1 MNPTQFGLTYEI
13 FVVDRVVT
21 FTSTTLIQPAPSAGV
36 RHRQA
41 QIIVPPMCYDW
52 CNNCL
57 LEAQSVG
64 KTPALCRPES
74 AFETSLLSCLQCIA
88 VHHLDVGDALLQIS
102 PQFQQFM
109 DYCDQT
115 ALVVGTSAT
124 VVATVAGETRTSV
137 VPTTSV
143 TLVATLPSA
152 PPAST
157 VVLVSSAPA
166 PAAVSPT
173 TITTTPESSPAP
185 ISTVPITTTA
195 TLPTTLTSL
204 VGGETLT
211 GSQLS
216 QFTIVMPAGNGS
228 TTAMAGPDLSGATI
242 IFAGNT
248 TSILTSSY
256 VTTYTSAEVVTI
268 APLSTRSGTS
278 FIAASPSPTG
288 SASTPVAPSAS
299 EFTGAASSITVL
311 YDPSWVAALIA
322 GLLALF

>member
-1 MNPTQFGLTYEI
+1 MNPTQFGLTYQI

-21 FTSTTLIQPAPSAGV
+21 FTSTTLIPPAPSAGV

-41 QIIVPPMCYDW
+41 QIVVPPMCYDW

-88 VHHLDVGDALLQIS
+88 VHHLDVGNALLQIS

-124 VVATVAGETRTSV
+124 VVATVAGEARTSV

-143 TLVATLPSA
+143 TIVATLPSA

-157 VVLVSSAPA
+157 VVLVSSVPPP
-166 PAAVSPT
+166 PAAPPSSPT
-173 TITTTPESSPAP
+173 TIMTTPVVK
-185 ISTVPITTTA
+185 STVPITTTA
-195 TLPTTLTSL
+195 TLPTTVTSL

-216 QFTIVMPAGNGS
+216 QITIVMPAGNNS

-242 IFAGNT
+242 IFAGNS
-248 TSILTSSY
+248 TSTLTSSY
-256 VTTYTSAEVVTI
+256 VTTYTSAVVVTTE
-268 APLSTRSGTS
+268 PLSTQSGTS
-278 FIAASPSPTG
+278 FIAASPPPSG
-288 SASTPVAPSAS
+288 SARTPVAPSAS
-299 EFTGAASSITVL
+299 EFTGAADVNNPH
-311 YDPSWVAALIA
+311 YGPSWLAVLLA